1 MTRVR
6 RVLFLVSFLMLN
18 ALLLACART
27 APVTTGPTATSSA
40 RTREAAELLV
50 AARTL
55 LRAGDYG
62 RAEQYAE
69 HAARIGAEQRQVIPI
84 LLESCIRDQRLRAAV
99 EHGRNYLKRYPDDQA
114 TRLLLAALH
123 GVLGDADVARR
134 EFETVIEANPDC
146 GHAHYALAVLLRDE
160 VGNYAQADLHFREY
174 LRIAPHGV
182 HHAEAVGALLSRVQ

>member
-1 MTRVR
+1 M
-6 RVLFLVSFLMLN
+6 LLVASS
-18 ALLLACART
+18 LLLATHLSACTRT
-27 APVTTGPTATSSA
+27 APTTAGPTATSSVRA
-40 RTREAAELLV
+40 REATELLT

-55 LRAGDYG
+55 LKAGDYG

-69 HAARIGAEQRQVIPI
+69 QAARIGVDQRQVIPI

-123 GVLGDADVARR
+123 GVLGDSDVARR
-134 EFETVIEANPDC
+134 EFETVIVANPNC

-160 VGNYAQADLHFREY
+160 VGNYAAADLHFREY
-174 LRIAPHGV
+174 LRIDPQGAHR
-182 HHAEAVGALLSRVQ
+182 AEAVGALLSRVQ